1 MPSFHSRSVEKAK
14 ECFIPY
20 SKYSLI
26 IEKKKVLYIEE
37 VLYYQFTE
45 FNMPYC
51 IAIKIIQKM
60 QLRLYPFQKFC
71 LIIIVS
77 YIEIYICY
85 FYVSGADPRANVMA
99 SSSQLSHLLGEPI
112 AAFVLF
118 ITFKIFHTMCS
129 I

>member
-26 IEKKKVLYIEE
+26 IEKKKVLFAEE
-37 VLYYQFTE
+37 VLYYQFAE

-71 LIIIVS
+71 LILIVS
-77 YIEIYICY
+77 YIEIYI
-85 FYVSGADPRANVMA
+85 DL
-99 SSSQLSHLLGEPI
+99 LSFLC
-112 AAFVLF
+112 FRR
-118 ITFKIFHTMCS
+118 
-129 I
+129 